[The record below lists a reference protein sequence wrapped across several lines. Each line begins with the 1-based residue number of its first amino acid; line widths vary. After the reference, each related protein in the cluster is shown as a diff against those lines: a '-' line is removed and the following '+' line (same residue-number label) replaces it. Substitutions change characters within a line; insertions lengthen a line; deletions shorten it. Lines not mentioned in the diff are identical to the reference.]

1 MGQNVL
7 ARYFVTQWQ
16 NGKLVIVAPEQA
28 ASPGKSLV
36 ILKQ

>member
-16 NGKLVIVAPEQA
+16 NGELVIVDPEEA
-28 ASPGKSLV
+28 ASPGKRLV
-36 ILKQ
+36 IPK